1 MESDIQADSKIKTER
16 SKRTFNIDEIRNE
29 FPILKR
35 TVNGKQLVYFD
46 NAATTQKPQSVI
58 DEIAHYYTFE
68 NANIHRGLHFL
79 SEVATES
86 YEQARLK
93 VKEYINALSV
103 SEILFVRGATEAIN
117 LLANTMCRAG
127 MFGEDAEIIIS
138 QMEHHANIVPWQLM
152 CERKGAQLKVIPI
165 DDNGDLI
172 MDEYEKLI
180 SEKTKLVSVV
190 HTSNSLGTINPVKE
204 IIDIAHKN
212 GIPVLIDGSQA
223 VQHQKIDVQELD
235 CDYFVF
241 SGHKMYGPTGIGV
254 LYGKTEMLDKL
265 PPYQGGGDM
274 IRTVTFEET
283 TFDDLPNKFEA
294 GTPNIAGGI
303 GLGKAIDYIRSFD
316 MNDIIAHENKLL
328 DYATEQVQKIDGLK
342 IIGTAKEK
350 CSVLSFVL
358 DGIHPYDIGTIID
371 TDGIAIR
378 TGHHCTQPIMQRYD
392 LPATSRA
399 SFSFYNT
406 TEEVDKFIVGLKKV
420 ISMFK

>member
-1 MESDIQADSKIKTER
+1 METDIQVENKIKE
-16 SKRTFNIDEIRNE
+16 SSNKRVFNIDEIRNE
-29 FPILKR
+29 FPILNR
-35 TVNGKQLVYFD
+35 TVNGKQLVYLD

-58 DEIAHYYTFE
+58 DSISHYYSFE

-93 VKEYINALSV
+93 IKEYINALSV
-103 SEILFVRGATEAIN
+103 SEIIFVRGATEAIN

-127 MFGEDAEIIIS
+127 IFKEGSEIILS

-152 CERKGAQLKVIPI
+152 CDRKGAKLKVIPI

-172 MDEYEKLI
+172 MEEYEKLI
-180 SEKTKLVSVV
+180 NENTKLVSVV
-190 HTSNSLGTINPVKE
+190 HTSNSLGTVNPVKQ

-212 GIPVLIDGSQA
+212 GVPVLIDGSQA

-274 IRTVTFEET
+274 IRKVTFEES

-294 GTPNIAGGI
+294 GTPNIVGGI
-303 GLGKAIDYIRSFD
+303 GLGKAVEYISAFN
-316 MNDIIAHENKLL
+316 MNDIIEHEKQLL
-328 DYATEQVQKIDGLK
+328 DYATEQVKQIEELK
-342 IIGTAKEK
+342 IIGTAREK

-358 DGIHPYDIGTIID
+358 DGIHPYDIGTIVD

-378 TGHHCTQPIMQRYD
+378 TGHHCTQPIMERYN

-399 SFSFYNT
+399 SFCFYNT
-406 TEEVDKFIVGLKKV
+406 IEEVDKLVVGLKKV
-420 ISMFK
+420 IKMFS

>member
-1 MESDIQADSKIKTER
+1 METDIQVENKIKE
-16 SKRTFNIDEIRNE
+16 SSNKRVFNIDEIRNE
-29 FPILKR
+29 FPILNR
-35 TVNGKQLVYFD
+35 TVNGKQLVYLD

-58 DEIAHYYTFE
+58 DSISHYYSFE

-93 VKEYINALSV
+93 IKEYINALSV
-103 SEILFVRGATEAIN
+103 SEIIFVRGATEAIN

-127 MFGEDAEIIIS
+127 IFKEGSEIILS

-152 CERKGAQLKVIPI
+152 CDRKGAKLKVIPI

-172 MDEYEKLI
+172 MEEYEKLI
-180 SEKTKLVSVV
+180 NENTKLVSVV
-190 HTSNSLGTINPVKE
+190 HTSNSLGTVNPVKQ

-212 GIPVLIDGSQA
+212 GVPVLIDGSQA

-274 IRTVTFEET
+274 IRKVTFEES

-294 GTPNIAGGI
+294 GTPNIVGGI
-303 GLGKAIDYIRSFD
+303 GLGKAVEYISAFN
-316 MNDIIAHENKLL
+316 MNDIIEHEKQLL
-328 DYATEQVQKIDGLK
+328 DYATEHVKQIEELK
-342 IIGTAKEK
+342 IIGTAREK

-358 DGIHPYDIGTIID
+358 DGIHPYDIGTIVD

-378 TGHHCTQPIMQRYD
+378 TGHHCTQPIMERYN

-399 SFSFYNT
+399 SFCFYNT
-406 TEEVDKFIVGLKKV
+406 IEEVDKLVVGLKKV
-420 ISMFK
+420 IKMFS